1 MAYLCPSNEQRLLEV
16 LDLQVVVLLVVVLE
30 GDLSAVVV
38 QEGGVGVLLEVD
50 FIHPVVLVVV
60 SEQNKE
66 ENEDEE
72 GEDPHLTW
80 SAPPLPTELS

>member
-16 LDLQVVVLLVVVLE
+16 LDLQVVMLLVVVLE

-50 FIHPVVLVVV
+50 LIHTIILVVIPK
-60 SEQNKE
+60 QR
-66 ENEDEE
+66 
-72 GEDPHLTW
+72 GE
-80 SAPPLPTELS
+80 